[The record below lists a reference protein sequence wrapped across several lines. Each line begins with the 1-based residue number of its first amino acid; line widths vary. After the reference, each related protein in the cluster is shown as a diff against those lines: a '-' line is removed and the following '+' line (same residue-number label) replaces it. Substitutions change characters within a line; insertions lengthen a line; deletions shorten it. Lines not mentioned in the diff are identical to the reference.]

1 MTSIPHNR
9 LHLSSS
15 FEDILLQEQLTAL
28 NHYMKSKCQHYIQ
41 ALKGD
46 AVTTYDGC
54 LRLRMPA
61 GRRTTSRHYL
71 PSASYGRGV
80 RKDHAKGCKLT
91 TFMKE
96 FFSEDYTDSVPGN
109 IKISNGVQG
118 LRCSFHTWYVRCIC
132 MLVLSGNRGHFDSFA
147 SRP

>member
-61 GRRTTSRHYL
+61 GRRTESRL
-71 PSASYGRGV
+71 SSVSFFREPMDEETMPKAAS
-80 RKDHAKGCKLT
+80 
-91 TFMKE
+91 
-96 FFSEDYTDSVPGN
+96 
-109 IKISNGVQG
+109 
-118 LRCSFHTWYVRCIC
+118 
-132 MLVLSGNRGHFDSFA
+132 
-147 SRP
+147 